1 MMGED
6 GAHGDR
12 NYKRNVQ
19 VSPGSR
25 NPETNIPSQGVDLRE
40 ANKSCSESVIKF
52 GQESPLR
59 FSSLAAQMNNIF
71 ASGVSEIMESFSL

>member
-40 ANKSCSESVIKF
+40 GNKSCSESVIKF
-52 GQESPLR
+52 GPL
-59 FSSLAAQMNNIF
+59 FN
-71 ASGVSEIMESFSL
+71 